1 MMTDIDIRQRALDA
15 LFILN
20 TAIKNVRLY
29 PPTSATITNTIEKL
43 HSIFLDIFEQE
54 APIIFAESEKNVLI
68 CGKALEQ
75 KDQEKS
81 SVKSLLKIILDFG
94 IRSISFDK
102 GLEKVE
108 LSAFMEL
115 LSKNPEVVRNEGGLP
130 KIMVEKN
137 ILHIYLDEKVYVPL
151 DKDQKII
158 SSLDITDDQ
167 VPQFLMS
174 AHPELAADS
183 QKLQEMFKDKDPK
196 WLLETFQA
204 GLSQLE
210 AQKGTSSSAQLSEKL
225 QNMLVLLDKVTATLD
240 QKDHDNISQHI
251 GEKIVTSNITQEL
264 TAQTIE
270 QLFGGVLLQFLIG
283 KLKDTKYAET
293 QKKGERGT
301 ADGQGKAGTGDTGR
315 GQDDGG
321 IGISGK
327 GGTQSDADSQEKTDF
342 KSNLIQV
349 SEKLSL
355 SLKNNENTL
364 LDESLM
370 SLLPKIIEQLIGQK
384 EQEAME
390 KVINNLLDN
399 LFSENAEVR
408 AHAAKALTDIIDNLP
423 PERKTE
429 MIESVSGLLI
439 EWIKIETL
447 VTPDYKI
454 ICNYLQNSVQDSIKN
469 IRFAETIPIL
479 DVFNDIHARIL
490 EKNDDV
496 RDVSSEIIRNLA
508 SEEHLSILFKE
519 FHTNER
525 NRQDEAGQI
534 LVRFGDVILN
544 RLLDII
550 HEVSDSKER
559 VNVLHLI
566 IDMGQKVIPA
576 IKDRI
581 NDKNAPWYYLRN
593 MAFLL
598 GHIGNETNIYIL
610 QPLLLHENNRV
621 RMEALKSIFQVGGK
635 QRGPLLLSVLP
646 KTDDQFRSNI
656 IETLGNAKCAE
667 AVPNLLDLLKK
678 RSLIASQLQS
688 DLQEKICT
696 ALGLIGS
703 PEAIPALTE
712 IAESKSFLR
721 IRAYPEKVKNAAGKA
736 LKSIKIK
743 QK

>member
-1 MMTDIDIRQRALDA
+1 MADVDIKPKALDA
-15 LFILN
+15 LIAMN

-29 PPTSATITNTIEKL
+29 PPTSATITSTIEKL
-43 HSIFLDIFEQE
+43 HHIFLNILEQE
-54 APIIFAESEKNVLI
+54 APIVFSESEKNVLI
-68 CGKALEQ
+68 CGKPLEQ
-75 KDQEKS
+75 KDQEKAP
-81 SVKSLLKIILDFG
+81 VTAFLNILLNFG

-102 GLEKVE
+102 GLEKTE
-108 LSAFMEL
+108 LSVFLEL
-115 LSKNPEVVRNEGGLP
+115 LSKRPEVLRMEGDLP
-130 KIMVEKN
+130 KIIAGKK
-137 ILHIYLDEKVYVPL
+137 ILHIYLDQKVYVSME
-151 DKDQKII
+151 KDQEII
-158 SSLDITDDQ
+158 STLDMTDDQ
-167 VPQFLMS
+167 IAQFLMS

-183 QKLQEMFKDKDPK
+183 QKLQEIFKDKDPESI
-196 WLLETFQA
+196 LQTFQA
-204 GLSQLE
+204 GLSQLA
-210 AQKGTSSSAQLSEKL
+210 AQKGTLSGSQLSEKL
-225 QNMLVLLDKVTATLD
+225 QNMLGLLDKVTATLD
-240 QKDHDNISQHI
+240 QKDQDNISQHV
-251 GEKIVTSNITQEL
+251 GETIVASDITQEL
-264 TAQTIE
+264 TDQTME

-283 KLKDTKYAET
+283 KLEDIKDAEA
-293 QKKGERGT
+293 QKTGKGGT
-301 ADGQGKAGTGDTGR
+301 TNGQGKADTEEAGL
-315 GQDDGG
+315 GQGDGG
-321 IGISGK
+321 ISISGEGK
-327 GGTQSDADSQEKTDF
+327 TQIDADGQEKTDSKPNF
-342 KSNLIQV
+342 LQA

-370 SLLPKIIEQLIGQK
+370 SLLPKIIEQLIAKK
-384 EQEAME
+384 EQETME
-390 KVINNLLDN
+390 KVINDLLDN

-408 AHAAKALTDIIDNLP
+408 AHAAKALTDIIEGLP
-423 PERKTE
+423 RERKTE
-429 MIESVSGLLI
+429 MIENISGLLI
-439 EWIKIETL
+439 EWIKIETS
-447 VTPDYKI
+447 VTPSYKI
-454 ICNYLQNSVQDSIKN
+454 ICNYLKNSMQDSIK
-469 IRFAETIPIL
+469 IFRFAEIFPIM
-479 DVFNDIHARIL
+479 DVFNDIHSRIL
-490 EKNDDV
+490 EKNDEI
-496 RDVSSEIIRNLA
+496 RYISSEIIKNLA
-508 SEEHLSILFKE
+508 SEEYLSLLIKE
-519 FHTNER
+519 LHTNDR
-525 NRQDEAGQI
+525 NKRDEASQI

-593 MAFLL
+593 MAFLF
-598 GHIGNETNIYIL
+598 GHIGNETNVYIL

-646 KTDDQFRSNI
+646 KTDDQFRLNI

-667 AVPNLLDLLKK
+667 AVPNLLDMLKK
-678 RSLIASQLQS
+678 PSLIASQLQI